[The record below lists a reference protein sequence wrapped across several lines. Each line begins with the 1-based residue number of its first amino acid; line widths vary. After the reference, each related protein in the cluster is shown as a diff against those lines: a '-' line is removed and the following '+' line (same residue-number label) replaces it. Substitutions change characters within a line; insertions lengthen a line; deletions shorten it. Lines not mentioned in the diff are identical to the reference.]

1 MGQIG
6 LMHHLASSFHGA
18 LFPWVLSRWNAAF
31 LTALL
36 ASLGD
41 FLFISGWKQQ
51 GLPVSFKTWLSSP
64 SRWPGVC
71 WAAAESCGNA
81 FHAGRAP
88 ALASGVWVLLCSGF
102 GGAQSTVLAFGVP
115 KVQFLGTE
123 QSLQQPGLW
132 SQALPAFHH
141 EGPGKEVPILCC
153 LTFPEKTSVFQS

>member
-51 GLPVSFKTWLSSP
+51 GLPVSFKNWLSSP

-71 WAAAESCGNA
+71 WAAAELWECLPCWKGS
-81 FHAGRAP
+81 
-88 ALASGVWVLLCSGF
+88 CSGF
-102 GGAQSTVLAFGVP
+102 RCLGAAVLWFWGAQRAVPGFGVP
-115 KVQFLGTE
+115 KV